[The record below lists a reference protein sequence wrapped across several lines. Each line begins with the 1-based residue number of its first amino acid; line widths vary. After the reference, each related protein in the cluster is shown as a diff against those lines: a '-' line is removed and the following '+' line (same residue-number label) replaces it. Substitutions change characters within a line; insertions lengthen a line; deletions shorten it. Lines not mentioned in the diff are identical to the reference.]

1 MRQALPDLF
10 VQHSVH
16 RTTAGQDQRVDCLT
30 FRHEV
35 CDRRSHVREN
45 FPLEDLL
52 PKQNSGSTLMQKR
65 TDSSVTAPLTG
76 WLTCEAAKSRAA
88 ARPSFPL
95 KPRPSLK
102 FWFNTQSRLPRSHSL
117 RSSCWLAS
125 SDAVAGGSTH
135 WPNECEKC
143 ARAHIALR
151 ATDIDRMRHRVSR
164 TGWFST
170 SGYESTYG
178 CQFPI
183 ASSKQCCSIHAS
195 QAAYSLWAT
204 SCARKWKFPMCT

>member
-1 MRQALPDLF
+1 MPRRPTAPSRSCWHLRAMQQQNVAHLRLSSRHSMRNSQGTTGNRNRSVRTNKQADRLRQALPDLF

-52 PKQNSGSTLMQKR
+52 PKQSSRSTLMQKR

-102 FWFNTQSRLPRSHSL
+102 FWFNTQSRLPRWHSL
-117 RSSCWLAS
+117 RKLELPAS
-125 SDAVAGGSTH
+125 
-135 WPNECEKC
+135 E
-143 ARAHIALR
+143 
-151 ATDIDRMRHRVSR
+151 
-164 TGWFST
+164 
-170 SGYESTYG
+170 
-178 CQFPI
+178 
-183 ASSKQCCSIHAS
+183 
-195 QAAYSLWAT
+195 
-204 SCARKWKFPMCT
+204 